1 MFETENEMSILFE
14 KFFRSTFGNAY
25 IKECKGL
32 SAIPDFVCYVK
43 EPDNVAI
50 ISFELKLINWRK
62 AAKQAFRHKSFAEV
76 VYVVL
81 DRGKSKAA
89 VANLSLFEQYN
100 IGLAVFD
107 NKKNFEIINKPKR
120 TKPYSTHMAEK
131 MRTVVEPYR
140 KKVKNID
147 FLME

>member
-1 MFETENEMSILFE
+1 MFETENEMSVLFE

-62 AAKQAFRHKSFAEV
+62 AAT
-76 VYVVL
+76 
-81 DRGKSKAA
+81 
-89 VANLSLFEQYN
+89 
-100 IGLAVFD
+100 
-107 NKKNFEIINKPKR
+107 R

-140 KKVKNID
+140 KKTKNID
-147 FLME
+147 LLIG